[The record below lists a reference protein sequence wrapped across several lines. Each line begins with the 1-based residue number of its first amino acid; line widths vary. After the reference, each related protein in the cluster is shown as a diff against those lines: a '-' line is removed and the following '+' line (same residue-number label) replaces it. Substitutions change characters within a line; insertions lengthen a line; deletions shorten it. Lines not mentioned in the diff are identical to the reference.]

1 MVTAVEF
8 DNSGDFLAVGDKAG
22 RIWMFEGHINKVW
35 MRGSLCRS
43 VNCPVL

>member
-22 RIWMFEGHINKVW
+22 RIWMFEGHINKV
-35 MRGSLCRS
+35 
-43 VNCPVL
+43 